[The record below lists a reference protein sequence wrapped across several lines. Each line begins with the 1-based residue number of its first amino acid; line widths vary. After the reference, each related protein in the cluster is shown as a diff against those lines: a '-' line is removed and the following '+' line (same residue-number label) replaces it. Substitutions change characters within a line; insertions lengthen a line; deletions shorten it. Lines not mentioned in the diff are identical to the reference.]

1 MNFDRRGYGESMNEM
16 YGTVESVEWLNPSML
31 RVVFGGEGLDS
42 YEPTEWTDEYVN
54 ALFLPDDSSLTV
66 PFDMD
71 TLPDDQAQRP
81 RGRRFTIRRWNDA
94 DRQLVIDFVAHGDV
108 GFAGRWAQQASVGD
122 RLQMMPPGGG
132 YRPSAEADWHLL
144 VGDESALPA
153 IGASLE
159 ALPAGT
165 PSVAVVIIDDADHEI
180 ELPTDSDLEL
190 HWVHR
195 CVAADPDT
203 ALLEAVEKLDWR
215 SGTADVFV
223 HGEAGEVRAV
233 RRHLLAER
241 GVSKEGSSISPYWR
255 RDHTDEAWRQVKR
268 QWIME
273 QAADV

>member
-1 MNFDRRGYGESMNEM
+1 MKVGKLGYDESMNEM
-16 YGTVESVEWLNPSML
+16 YGTVESIEWLNPSML
-31 RVVFGGEGLDS
+31 RVVFGGEGLKS

-54 ALFLPDDSSLTV
+54 ALFLPDDSPLTV

-71 TLPDDQAQRP
+71 GLPDDQAHRP
-81 RGRRFTIRRWNDA
+81 RGRRFTIRRWNEA
-94 DRQLVIDFVAHGDV
+94 ERQLVIDFVAHGDV
-108 GFAGRWAQQASVGD
+108 GFAGRWAQRASIGD

-132 YRPSAEADWHLL
+132 YRPSIEADWYLM

-165 PSVAVVIIDDADHEI
+165 PAVAVVIIDDVDHELDLQT
-180 ELPTDSDLEL
+180 EARLEL

-195 CVAADPDT
+195 CDVADPDS
-203 ALLEAVEKLDWR
+203 ALLDEVEGLDWNP
-215 SGTADVFV
+215 GEVDVFV
-223 HGEAGEVRAV
+223 HGEAGEVRAI
-233 RRHLLAER
+233 RRHLLAKR
-241 GVSKEGSSISPYWR
+241 AVSKEGSSISPYWR

-268 QWIME
+268 QWITE